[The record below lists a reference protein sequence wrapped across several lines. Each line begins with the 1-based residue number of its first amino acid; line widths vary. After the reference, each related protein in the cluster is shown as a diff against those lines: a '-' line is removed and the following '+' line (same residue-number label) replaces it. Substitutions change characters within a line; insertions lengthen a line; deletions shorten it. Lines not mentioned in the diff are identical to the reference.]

1 MRAAAAICAAT
12 LAACTPQP
20 GPAAHLTMA
29 EVGPILTP
37 LAYREL
43 LGLKCGV
50 PNTALKTAFIADLK
64 AAGASDAL
72 IEEAEADVRRIEAE
86 ERDTPNEY
94 VCTAELFESTET
106 NAAEA
111 QKAWTD
117 LKTRKP

>member
-72 IEEAEADVRRIEAE
+72 IKAAEADVRRIEAE

-94 VCTAELFESTET
+94 VCTAELFDSTET